1 MTALIFLLKT
11 VFYSVATLFLLRFF
25 MQAFCVSFINPLG
38 NFVLKITAWAV
49 IPARKI
55 IPSFFKLDI
64 ASFLLALLTVAI
76 YKAIEFALLGT
87 TVVQWLPFLAV
98 FSLWVVFAFIGL
110 IVQLFIFAILI
121 FAIASW
127 LAPFHPMM
135 LALSQFTR
143 PLLLPI
149 RRIIPPIA
157 GVDLSPVIALI
168 LLEAILIF
176 LRT

>member
-11 VFYSVATLFLLRFF
+11 FFYLIATLFLLRFL
-25 MQAFCVSFINPLG
+25 MQAFRVSFANPLG

-55 IPSFFKLDI
+55 IPSVFGLDT
-64 ASFLLALLTVAI
+64 ASFLLALLVVAI

-98 FSLWVVFAFIGL
+98 FSLWVLFAFIGL
-110 IVQLFIFAILI
+110 MLQIFIFAILI
-121 FAIASW
+121 FAVSSW
-127 LAPFHPMM
+127 IAPFHPMM
-135 LALSQFTR
+135 PALSQFTR
-143 PLLLPI
+143 PILSPI
-149 RRIIPPIA
+149 RRLIPPIA

-168 LLEAILIF
+168 LLEAIVIF